1 MENLLCSAGS
11 FLEIEM
17 NDFYLDYVN
26 EEVAE
31 LLKEIQYNY
40 AILPSLR
47 V

>member
-1 MENLLCSAGS
+1 MENS
-11 FLEIEM
+11 FDIEM
-17 NDFYLDYVN
+17 NDFYSDYVN

-31 LLKEIQYNY
+31 LLKEIQNNY